1 MVSMHMLF
9 PLSPIVCGGTG
20 AMVPMDG
27 VGDIL
32 TMVSVGTAGT
42 VRVGALAGAAGIVAG
57 VDGGD
62 ITIIIPDTI
71 LVAAIGGEVAAI
83 GDVILILHVA
93 LREQAVIE
101 TLPLCAEVD
110 LR

>member
-42 VRVGALAGAAGIVAG
+42 VRVGALAGAAGMVAG

-71 LVAAIGGEVAAI
+71 LVAAI

>member
-1 MVSMHMLF
+1 M
-9 PLSPIVCGGTG
+9 
-20 AMVPMDG
+20 
-27 VGDIL
+27 
-32 TMVSVGTAGT
+32 
-42 VRVGALAGAAGIVAG
+42 
-57 VDGGD
+57 
-62 ITIIIPDTI
+62 
-71 LVAAIGGEVAAI
+71 AAIGGEVAAI